1 MLKEKSVLL
10 GKSVKLGLIIKS
22 PMSKI
27 VSFLGF
33 AMAFVPV
40 LMSNTLGRL
49 TNQVQELSLR
59 RGDTRNIVYTC
70 LLLIVLG
77 LLQLV
82 YTSLH
87 NYFAGIDKNKTQYYM
102 KEKIMEC
109 VCRVPYPYIE
119 NKERFMEKINFIES
133 YSGQRVAGSIQSIIT
148 LGQNGI
154 MLASIMFTLGSINW
168 LIMLL
173 LIVTC
178 IPAIILAYMQRDEE
192 FRGRVKW
199 MKEGALVPRYFL
211 ICCGRECIQE
221 VRQFGAFPY
230 WKSRWKEYCDDYLRV
245 KAAVTKK
252 YVVYNVAADLLRNS
266 VYLVVL
272 AVSAYDIY
280 QNPSAGVGMFMV
292 VLTLS
297 KSLQDTL
304 TKLFVGTIQLNSDLE
319 YIKEFFDIMETAEPD
334 DEEEKISFAKEK
346 IEFKNVTFRY
356 PDSERDVLRNVNIT
370 LHPGEKVAIVGE
382 NGSGKTTFINLL
394 CGFYIPQEGE
404 VLIGGK
410 RVQDHP
416 KSVRNTISAVF
427 QDFGKY
433 ETSIEENITLS
444 DLNRKY
450 KEDDVSGILKRLDGG
465 NLLDESKGGIKEK
478 IGQFSKNSRTF
489 SGGEWQKIA
498 IARALFRESAT
509 IMILDEPTA
518 ALDPI
523 SEAELYEHFA
533 DLVKGKTTLLISH
546 RLGIAK
552 KVDRILVFH
561 DGEIVE
567 DGTHEQL
574 LYNDGLYSELYRAQ
588 AQWYM

>member
-1 MLKEKSVLL
+1 MMKEKAVLL
-10 GKSVKLGLIIKS
+10 GKSVKLGLMIKS
-22 PMSKI
+22 PLSKT
-27 VSFLGF
+27 VSVLGF

-40 LMSNTLGRL
+40 LMSDTLGRL
-49 TNQVQELSLR
+49 TNQVQELSA
-59 RGDTRNIVYTC
+59 GNTGTRTVIYTC
-70 LLLIVLG
+70 LFLIILG
-77 LLQLV
+77 LFQLV
-82 YTSLH
+82 YGSLH

-109 VCRVPYPYIE
+109 VCRAPYPYIE
-119 NKERFMEKINFIES
+119 NKGRFTEKINFIES
-133 YSGQRVAGSIQSIIT
+133 YSGQRVAGSIQSVIT

-154 MLASIMFTLGSINW
+154 MLVSVIFALGCINW
-168 LIMLL
+168 LIVLL
-173 LIVTC
+173 LVATC

-192 FRGRVKW
+192 FRNRVKW

-221 VRQFGAFPY
+221 VRQFGAFSY
-230 WKSRWKEYCDDYLRV
+230 WRSRWKEYSDDFLKI

-280 QNPSAGVGMFMV
+280 QNPTAGVGMFMV

-319 YIKEFFDIMETAEPD
+319 YIKEFFETMETVEP
-334 DEEEKISFAKEK
+334 DEEEQQISFGMEK

-356 PDSERDVLRNVNIT
+356 PDSERDVLKDVTVT
-370 LHPGEKVAIVGE
+370 LRPGEKVAIVGE

-394 CGFYIPQEGE
+394 CGFYTPQEGE

-410 RVQDHP
+410 RIQDHP

-444 DLNRKY
+444 DLNRRY
-450 KEDDVSGILKRLDGG
+450 EEEDVSRILQRLDGG
-465 NLLDESKGGIKEK
+465 NMLDESKGGIKEK

-498 IARALFRESAT
+498 ISRALFKESAT

-523 SEAELYEHFA
+523 SEAELYENFA
-533 DLVKGKTTLLISH
+533 ELVHGKTTLLISH

-552 KVDRILVFH
+552 KVDRILVFC

-567 DGTHEQL
+567 DGTHDQL
-574 LYNDGLYSELYRAQ
+574 LHSGGFYSKLYQAQ
-588 AQWYM
+588 AQWYT